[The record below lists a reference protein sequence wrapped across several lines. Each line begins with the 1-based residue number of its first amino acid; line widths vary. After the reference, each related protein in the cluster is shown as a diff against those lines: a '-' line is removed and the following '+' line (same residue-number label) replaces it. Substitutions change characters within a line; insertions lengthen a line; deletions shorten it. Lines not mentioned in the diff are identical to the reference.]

1 VEAFFSRLTDW
12 HIELYAI
19 IKKYYH
25 VDVVTFHDDMGT
37 QRSSF
42 FSPDMFRNTMLPHYT
57 RLNKA
62 AHDMGLI
69 VNFHSCGSVVNQIG
83 NFVDAGFDIWEGQ
96 DACNDK
102 VSVMDQ
108 YGDKIGQV
116 AFMIAMPDQPD
127 EALKEDIRNRIL
139 KLGKNG
145 NYILLLRDFNP
156 NRSFNAEEMLYEL
169 SRRYYSGE
177 QI

>member
-1 VEAFFSRLTDW
+1 
-12 HIELYAI
+12 
-19 IKKYYH
+19 
-25 VDVVTFHDDMGT
+25 
-37 QRSSF
+37 
-42 FSPDMFRNTMLPHYT
+42 MLPHYA

-62 AHDMGLI
+62 AHDMGLV

-108 YGDKIGQV
+108 YGNKIGQV

-127 EALKEDIRNRIL
+127 EVLKEDIRNRIL

-145 NYILLLRDFNP
+145 NYILLLRDHNP
-156 NRSFNAEEMLYEL
+156 NRSFNAEEYLYEL